1 MSKAQK
7 AFTRG
12 SIGITY
18 TGGNNAGNIW
28 LCRFARPP
36 KPRGPTFV
44 FLELHTTGVKTRT
57 MGQENEKQVWSLQVQ
72 NTLWKSSRSNHAVRR
87 VPIPDGTSDAAA
99 DALVASFYP
108 AGLSYVD
115 SETCIP
121 DTCVYPGDTHD
132 FSWVHPN
139 WAFTAVPRATIQDM
153 TFTLLDGDTQEPMNM
168 FSGAGTQFS
177 MVLSP

>member
-1 MSKAQK
+1 MSAAQK

-28 LCRFARPP
+28 LCRLARPP

-72 NTLWKSSRSNHAVRR
+72 NTLWKSPRSNKGVRR
-87 VPIPDGTSDAAA
+87 VTIPQGMADAAA
-99 DALVASFYP
+99 AARVASFYP
-108 AGLSYVD
+108 EGLSYVD
-115 SETCIP
+115 AMACVP
-121 DTCVYPGDTHD
+121 DPCMNSGDTHD

-153 TFTLLDGDTQEPMNM
+153 TFTLLDGDT
-168 FSGAGTQFS
+168 
-177 MVLSP
+177 